1 MTRRIILICISFL
14 LLYGTASSCKKI
26 SAEETSKMDPTVQ
39 KEAKVATRQM
49 LSLWLS
55 EGIEG
60 VQFLRTS
67 KWKIDEQV
75 FLNSSK
81 DKGYLLLLN
90 QAKDPLA
97 TVDYVQVLYASKDEG
112 KGNIYLESLPN
123 LVIPGKTENGS
134 FVATTLEQLA
144 TAGEKEIG
152 RQYKNGDGDINDEF
166 INQRFLAR
174 KIKN

>member
-1 MTRRIILICISFL
+1 MTRSIILICISFL

-97 TVDYVQVLYASKDEG
+97 TVDCTGPVCKQGRRKRKHLPGIIAQSGNSRKNGKRKFCCYYAG
-112 KGNIYLESLPN
+112 AACYGRRKGNWPAI
-123 LVIPGKTENGS
+123 
-134 FVATTLEQLA
+134 
-144 TAGEKEIG
+144 
-152 RQYKNGDGDINDEF
+152 
-166 INQRFLAR
+166 
-174 KIKN
+174 